1 MDGRTHHYDIELEWQ
16 GNRGSG
22 TSGYLDYGRTHEVR
36 AAGKPPIASSSDPVF
51 RGEAERW
58 NPEELLVAALSQ
70 CHLLTYLH
78 AAAVAGV
85 VVTAYSDAASG
96 TMVET
101 ADGGGHFVEAT
112 LRPVVTVAHESM
124 VQDARALHAQA
135 EALCFIA
142 QSVNFPVH
150 CEPTVL
156 VGPGVVVVAPAT
168 SRRR

>member
-1 MDGRTHHYDIELEWQ
+1 MHHYDIELEWQ

-22 TSGYLDYGRTHEVR
+22 TSGYRDYGRTHEVR
-36 AAGKPPIASSSDPVF
+36 AADKPPIAASSDPVF

-58 NPEELLVAALSQ
+58 NPEELLVAALAQ

-78 AAAVAGV
+78 AAADAGV

-101 ADGGGHFVEAT
+101 ADGGGHFVEAV
-112 LRPVVTVAHESM
+112 LRPVVTVADESM
-124 VQDARALHAQA
+124 VQRTSALHAEA
-135 EALCFIA
+135 EAHCFIA
-142 QSVNFPVH
+142 QSVNFPVR

-156 VGPGVVVVAPAT
+156 VGPSGDAAVAPAT
-168 SRRR
+168 SLRG